1 MLCSQKATDFIR
13 VFEGMQT
20 PISEQLNE
28 QRKNQVAS
36 NRHIMI
42 SILKLIHRLGKQNL
56 AIRGKN
62 DDRSNFNVF
71 LNAQAEHDPI
81 LSKHIQDMEMKR
93 KANGKQVRGT
103 FISHCIQ
110 NELID
115 LIGEFL
121 EQRVID

>member
-1 MLCSQKATDFIR
+1 MR
-13 VFEGMQT
+13 T

-28 QRKNQVAS
+28 QRKMQVAS
-36 NRHIMI
+36 NRHTTI

-71 LNAQAEHDPI
+71 LNAQAEQDRI

-93 KANGKQVRGT
+93 KANGKQVIGKY
-103 FISHCIQ
+103 ISHRIQ
-110 NELID
+110 NKLINI
-115 LIGEFL
+115 IGEFL
-121 EQRVID
+121 